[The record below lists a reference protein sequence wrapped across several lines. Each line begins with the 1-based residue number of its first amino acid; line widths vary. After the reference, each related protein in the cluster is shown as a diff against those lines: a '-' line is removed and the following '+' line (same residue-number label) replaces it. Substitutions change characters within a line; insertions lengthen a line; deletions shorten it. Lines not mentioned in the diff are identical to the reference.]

1 MNTSAEPAPLRFL
14 RRFRNGTLCEMT
26 IRFTPD
32 GRPCHRP
39 YYLWKGP
46 VPRLRGER
54 LDWELACFRAVAER
68 TNSPMYYGAALTSGE
83 IKFWR
88 CDPGRKPARITPDEL
103 ASDGAIIV
111 AADNTDDKGKVWLQ

>member
-1 MNTSAEPAPLRFL
+1 MNTSAEPVPLRFL

-46 VPRLRGER
+46 VP
-54 LDWELACFRAVAER
+54 R

-111 AADNTDDKGKVWLQ
+111 AAHNTDDKGKVWLQ